1 MKTHNFRIIIEQDE
15 DGIFVAKCPSLPGCH
30 TQAKTYEDV
39 VKRIEEAIGLYLEVL
54 KERKQEDFIFQTHQ
68 PKFVAWQDLAV
79 AI

>member
-1 MKTHNFRIIIEQDE
+1 MKTHNFRITIEQDE

-54 KERKQEDFIFQTHQ
+54 KERKQEDFIFQTPQ